1 MRMLVLL
8 LRSGHTAKI
17 ALRENDLCGRLGPTV
32 MKDFLESLEGL
43 AVYDMDV
50 IDFAY
55 VHDQQAGMDVASMAD
70 NDESR
75 IISNNPGEES

>member
-17 ALRENDLCGRLGPTV
+17 ALRENDL
-32 MKDFLESLEGL
+32 
-43 AVYDMDV
+43 
-50 IDFAY
+50 FAY